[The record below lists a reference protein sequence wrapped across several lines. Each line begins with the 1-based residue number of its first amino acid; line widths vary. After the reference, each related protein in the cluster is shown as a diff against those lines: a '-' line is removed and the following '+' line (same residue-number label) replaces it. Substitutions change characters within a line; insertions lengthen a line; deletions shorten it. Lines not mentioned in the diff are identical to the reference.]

1 MNFLGM
7 GSMEVLVVLLV
18 AFIFLGP
25 ARMIDTGKS
34 LGRAI
39 RQLRRMS
46 ADLSE
51 SWLDEEDFSL
61 TERPKVH
68 RRGGRGA
75 SSNASESQRTTG
87 EQDAAES
94 GGPVAYRPAA
104 ARPDEAD
111 NTPASESERPGT

>member
-7 GSMEVLVVLLV
+7 GTMEVLVVLLV

-68 RRGGRGA
+68 RQGGRGA
-75 SSNASESQRTTG
+75 PSEPSQSQPSTAG
-87 EQDAAES
+87 EDAAEPD
-94 GGPVAYRPAA
+94 GPVAFRQSPS
-104 ARPDEAD
+104 RAD
-111 NTPASESERPGT
+111 DDTPPSGGERPSQ